1 MIIEGIYRLTLR
13 LFVRPMGDPVML
25 PAEIANKRD
34 MVLYGETYQNAETG
48 ERIDPARVSL
58 SPDRTTWTYSADTET

>member
-1 MIIEGIYRLTLR
+1 MIWFGHTMRDLVLYCPE
-13 LFVRPMGDPVML
+13 D
-25 PAEIANKRD
+25 EIAFKRD
-34 MVLYGETYQNAETG
+34 MALYGETYQNAETG

>member
-1 MIIEGIYRLTLR
+1 MRDT
-13 LFVRPMGDPVML
+13 
-25 PAEIANKRD
+25 PAFKEVKPLVFWPENAIAFQRD